1 MGKEEGEME
10 EGEMEEG
17 EMEEEEKEGG
27 EVAKLVERGLV
38 ECGGEWEGCGCATV
52 H

>member
-1 MGKEEGEME
+1 MGKE

-38 ECGGEWEGCGCATV
+38 ECGGEWEGCGCANV